1 MRPYE
6 HPEARERRLREEEEA
21 RKRSPQRRT
30 LTLPEAVQRLQGIQ
44 KELAKAKRRLE
55 EEQAAHEKT
64 KACKATL
71 RAELAEAR
79 KTKASAEVPTAQLT
93 ELTAERDGLLEE
105 RDSLV
110 DANATLKTL
119 HQVQQRTID
128 ELRAKLVR
136 VENPSA
142 VKALAEERES
152 LTKARESLTKARE
165 ALIEERDQL
174 RAQLAQTR
182 KELKRAREQREE
194 ARSQAADTEAGLVA
208 TITEDGVNLHGHLAE
223 GSTYEQRAAVLNRAV
238 NLLVFTPTPK

>member
-1 MRPYE
+1 MTYVYGATLNPK
-6 HPEARERRLREEEEA
+6 PREEA
-21 RKRSPQRRT
+21 PKQRTRRRA
-30 LTLPEAVQRLQGIQ
+30 LTLPEDVQRLQSTQ
-44 KELAKAKRRLE
+44 AELAKAKRRLE

-71 RAELAEAR
+71 RAELTEAR

-93 ELTAERDGLLEE
+93 ELTAERDGLVEE

-110 DANATLKTL
+110 AANATLKTL

-128 ELRAKLVR
+128 ELRAKLVKA
-136 VENPSA
+136 ENPSA
-142 VKALAEERES
+142 VKALTEEREALS
-152 LTKARESLTKARE
+152 KARESLTKARE

-174 RAQLAQTR
+174 RVQLAQTR

-194 ARSQAADTEAGLVA
+194 ARDQANDTDAGLVA

>member
-6 HPEARERRLREEEEA
+6 HPETRARRLREEEEA
-21 RKRSPQRRT
+21 HKRAPQRHT
-30 LTLPEAVQRLQGIQ
+30 LTIPEAVQRLQGTQ
-44 KELAKAKRRLE
+44 KELAKTQRRLE

-64 KACKATL
+64 KACKTTL
-71 RAELAEAR
+71 RAELTEAR
-79 KTKASAEVPTAQLT
+79 KAKASAEAPAAQLT

-110 DANATLKTL
+110 TANATLKTL

-128 ELRAKLVR
+128 ELRAKLVQ

-142 VKALAEERES
+142 VKALTEEREA
-152 LTKARESLTKARE
+152 LTKTRE

-174 RAQLAQTR
+174 RVQLAQTR

-194 ARSQAADTEAGLVA
+194 ARGQAADTDTGLIA
-208 TITEDGVNLHGHLAE
+208 TITDDGVTMHGHLAE

-238 NLLVFTPTPK
+238 NLLVFTPTPE

>member
-21 RKRSPQRRT
+21 RKRAPQRRT
-30 LTLPEAVQRLQGIQ
+30 LTLPEAVQRLQGTQ
-44 KELAKAKRRLE
+44 KELAKIQCRLE

-64 KACKATL
+64 RACKATL
-71 RAELAEAR
+71 RAELTAARKATSSAEAP
-79 KTKASAEVPTAQLT
+79 VAQLT
-93 ELTAERDGLLEE
+93 ELTAERDGLVEE

-128 ELRAKLVR
+128 ELRAKLVKA
-136 VENPSA
+136 ENPSA
-142 VKALAEERES
+142 VKALTEEREALTRTRES
-152 LTKARESLTKARE
+152 LTEARE
-165 ALIEERDQL
+165 ALSEERDQL
-174 RAQLAQTR
+174 RVQLAQAR

-194 ARSQAADTEAGLVA
+194 ARGQAADAEAGLVA
-208 TITEDGVNLHGHLAE
+208 TITDGGVTMHGHLAE
-223 GSTYEQRAAVLNRAV
+223 GSTYEQRRDVLNRAV

>member
-1 MRPYE
+1 MTYVYGATLNPK
-6 HPEARERRLREEEEA
+6 PREEA
-21 RKRSPQRRT
+21 PKQRTQRRV
-30 LTLPEAVQRLQGIQ
+30 LTLPEAVQRLQVTQ
-44 KELAKAKRRLE
+44 TELAKTQRRLE

-71 RAELAEAR
+71 RAELTEAR
-79 KTKASAEVPTAQLT
+79 KAKASAEAPAAQLT

-119 HQVQQRTID
+119 HQVQQGTID
-128 ELRAKLVR
+128 ELRAKIVR

-142 VKALAEERES
+142 VKALIEERES
-152 LTKARESLTKARE
+152 LTKAREALTG
-165 ALIEERDQL
+165 ERDQL
-174 RAQLAQTR
+174 RVQLAQAR

-194 ARSQAADTEAGLVA
+194 ARGQAADTDTGLIA
-208 TITEDGVNLHGHLAE
+208 TITDTGVTMHGHLAE

-238 NLLVFTPTPK
+238 NLLVFTPTPE